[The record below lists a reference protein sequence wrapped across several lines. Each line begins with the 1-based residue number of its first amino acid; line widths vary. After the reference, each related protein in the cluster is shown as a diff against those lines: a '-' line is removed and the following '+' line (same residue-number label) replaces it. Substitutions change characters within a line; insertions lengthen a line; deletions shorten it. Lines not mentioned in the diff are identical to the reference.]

1 MRRKMHMA
9 MNDVRKLLEA
19 RIPGLHARIEKML
32 VDAEALYN
40 DHAKQAPSEFLLEH
54 SRRTAAIAHKVALME
69 RIDPFLPCLVALY
82 HDAGKFHEG
91 SYHQDDV
98 PEEEHA
104 AAIAERMLS
113 ASGLPREAID
123 AVVEAL
129 RALYNDALPCS
140 AACRVVQDA
149 DRLDKLGGLGI
160 GAFFTKAALRG
171 RGLVEALSLSLSRE
185 LTYSVAAPHS
195 MLTETG
201 RRLAREQAAKTIAFF
216 DDLLQNLEDWG
227 IASFERRV
235 IVLEEQFRTRDGTTL
250 QRLEVTIVMPR
261 ACPECD
267 GSLTLKHLRGRGIK
281 CEQLTARFL
290 CQGCGHSA
298 ETTFCLPIFARSE
311 NDRAEL
317 GRAVA
322 RAH

>member
-1 MRRKMHMA
+1 
-9 MNDVRKLLEA
+9 MNEVRKLLQA
-19 RIPGLHARIEKML
+19 RMPGLHAGIEKML
-32 VDAEALYN
+32 REAEALYCRRR
-40 DHAKQAPSEFLLEH
+40 KQASSEFLLEH
-54 SRRTAAIAHKVALME
+54 SRRTAAIAYKVALME
-69 RIDPFLPCLVALY
+69 GIDPFLPCLVALY

-91 SYHQDDV
+91 AYHEDRV

-104 AAIAERMLS
+104 AAIAERMLG
-113 ASGLPREAID
+113 ASGLPRADID
-123 AVVEAL
+123 AVLEAL

-185 LTYSVAAPHS
+185 LTYSLAAPHS

-216 DDLLQNLEDWG
+216 DGLLQDLESWG
-227 IASFERRV
+227 IAAFERRQ
-235 IVLEEQFRTRDGTTL
+235 IVLEEDFRARDGSPVR
-250 QRLEVTIVMPR
+250 RLEVTIVMPR

-267 GSLTLKHLRGRGIK
+267 GSLELTHARGRGVK
-281 CEQLTARFL
+281 CEQLTARFA
-290 CQGCGHSA
+290 CASCGHSM
-298 ETTFCLPIFARSE
+298 ETSFCLPIFARSE

-317 GRAVA
+317 GRAMA

>member
-1 MRRKMHMA
+1 MNQVRKM
-9 MNDVRKLLEA
+9 LEA

-32 VDAEALYN
+32 SESEALYN
-40 DHAKQAPSEFLLEH
+40 RHAKQAASEFLLEH
-54 SRRTAAIAHKVALME
+54 TRRTAAIAYKVALME
-69 RIDPFLPCLVALY
+69 EFDPFLPCLVALY

-91 SYHQDDV
+91 SYHKDDV

-104 AAIAERMLS
+104 AAIAEQMLG
-113 ASGLPREAID
+113 AAGLQRTDID
-123 AVVEAL
+123 CVLEAL
-129 RALYNDALPCS
+129 RALYDDALPCN
-140 AACRVVQDA
+140 AACRVAQDA
-149 DRLDKLGGLGI
+149 DRLDKLGAFGV

-171 RGLVEALSLSLSRE
+171 RGLIDALTRSLSRE
-185 LTYSVAAPHS
+185 LTYSLAAPHS

-201 RRLAREQAAKTIAFF
+201 RRLAREQSAKAIAFY

-235 IVLEEQFRTRDGTTL
+235 IVLEEDFRARDGSPV

-261 ACPECD
+261 VCPECD
-267 GSLTLKHLRGRGIK
+267 GSLALKHSRGRGIK
-281 CEQLTARFL
+281 CEQVTARFE
-290 CQGCGHSA
+290 CRSCGHTV
-298 ETTFCLPIFARSE
+298 ETSFCLPIFARRE
-311 NDRAEL
+311 DGRAKL

>member
-1 MRRKMHMA
+1 
-9 MNDVRKLLEA
+9 MNHVHKTLEA
-19 RIPGLHARIEKML
+19 RVPGLHARIEKML
-32 VDAEALYN
+32 REAEALYS
-40 DHAKQAPSEFLLEH
+40 HRAKKAPSEFLLEH
-54 SRRTAAIAHKVALME
+54 SRRTAAIAYKVALME
-69 RIDPFLPCLVALY
+69 GIDPFLPCLVALY
-82 HDAGKFHEG
+82 HDAGKFHDG
-91 SYHQDDV
+91 AYHEDGV

-113 ASGLPREAID
+113 AAGLQREDID

-129 RALYNDALPCS
+129 RALYNDALPCG

-149 DRLDKLGGLGI
+149 DRLDKLGGLGV

-185 LTYSVAAPHS
+185 LTYSLAAPHS

-216 DDLLQNLEDWG
+216 DDLLRDLEDWG
-227 IASFERRV
+227 IASFDRRV
-235 IVLEEQFRTRDGTTL
+235 IVLEENFRARDGSTV

-261 ACPECD
+261 ACLECD
-267 GSLTLKHLRGRGIK
+267 GSLNLAHSRGRGVK
-281 CEQLTARFL
+281 CEQLTARFV
-290 CQGCGHSA
+290 CRSCGHSL
-298 ETTFCLPIFARSE
+298 ETSFCLPIFARSE
-311 NDRAEL
+311 NERAEL
-317 GRAVA
+317 GRAMA